1 MTRAERQ
8 RKRRQA
14 RRNLI
19 IAWTVLLTAEL
30 AISSIPAA
38 LAAAVLLPMALA
50 WRGRWAFGAE
60 WLIIGAAFCLTFY
73 AVHNLA
79 CDKLIEEGERNETG
93 R

>member
-1 MTRAERQ
+1 MTRAEIQ
-8 RKRRQA
+8 RKKQQA
-14 RRNLI
+14 RRRLI

-60 WLIIGAAFCLTFY
+60 WLIIGAAFCFAFY
-73 AVHNLA
+73 AIHNNV
-79 CDKLIEEGERNETG
+79 CNKLMEEGKAR
-93 R
+93 